1 MAFLMVKH
9 KSLKATINLNLARE
23 IKLSIKKTGSI
34 SQARRFKE
42 NVLISDM
49 DKKNWMWLRTNRNR

>member
-49 DKKNWMWLRTNRNR
+49 DKKN

>member
-1 MAFLMVKH
+1 MVKH
-9 KSLKATINLNLARE
+9 KSLKATINLNHARE

-49 DKKNWMWLRTNRNR
+49 DKKKMNDCVRTEIGNASQ

>member
-1 MAFLMVKH
+1 MVKH

-23 IKLSIKKTGSI
+23 IIREKSFSIKKTGSI

-49 DKKNWMWLRTNRNR
+49 DKKN